1 MRITLNPAVQK
12 PRVTRMGMGLVMVG
26 NLFRDPA
33 ILIMGKRQ
41 GKPLKRLDRS
51 GGVVHPTEV
60 GC

>member
-1 MRITLNPAVQK
+1 
-12 PRVTRMGMGLVMVG
+12 MGMGLVMVG

-33 ILIMGKRQ
+33 ILIMGKSQ

>member
-12 PRVTRMGMGLVMVG
+12 PRMTRMGMGLVMVE

-33 ILIMGKRQ
+33 ILIMGNSQ
-41 GKPLKRLDRS
+41 GKPLQRLDRS